1 MFELIERSF
10 CVALIACKE
19 CGKEISDRA
28 KICPQCGVPLRFEV
42 GCGTLFLVLLF
53 AVVLLYS
60 GCQEMI
66 NSQYNIFWEE
76 RFSR

>member
-1 MFELIERSF
+1 
-10 CVALIACKE
+10 VALIACKE

-42 GCGTLFLVLLF
+42 GCGTLLLVLLF

-60 GCQEMI
+60 GCKEMI

>member
-1 MFELIERSF
+1 M
-10 CVALIACKE
+10 ALIVCKE
-19 CGKEISDRA
+19 CEKEISDRA
-28 KICPQCGVPLRFEV
+28 KICPQCGVPLIFEV

-60 GCQEMI
+60 GCKEMI
-66 NSQYNIFWEE
+66 ESQYNIIWEE

>member
-1 MFELIERSF
+1 M
-10 CVALIACKE
+10 ALIACKE
-19 CGKEISDRA
+19 CGKEISDQA

-60 GCQEMI
+60 GGKEMI

-76 RFSR
+76 QFPR

>member
-1 MFELIERSF
+1 M
-10 CVALIACKE
+10 ALTKCKE
-19 CGKEISDRA
+19 CEKEISDRA

-60 GCQEMI
+60 GCK
-66 NSQYNIFWEE
+66 
-76 RFSR
+76 